1 MPISMDFYIYNVT
14 LCHLTIESGE
24 NKLLIKMI

>member
-14 LCHLTIESGE
+14 LCPLNIESGE